1 MMTQELTNLT
11 PLQALDVLSQI
22 AAQYKGTLKEH
33 QILQQALQV
42 LLKEIKKDE
51 QEIKG

>member
-1 MMTQELTNLT
+1 MTQEVTNLN
-11 PLQALDVLSQI
+11 PSQALDVLSQI

-42 LLKEIKKDE
+42 LSKEIKKDE

>member
-1 MMTQELTNLT
+1 MITQEPNNIT
-11 PLQALDVLSQI
+11 PSQALDVLSQI

-51 QEIKG
+51 QKTQG

>member
-1 MMTQELTNLT
+1 MTFKE
-11 PLQALDVLSQI
+11 AFDYISQVI
-22 AAQYKGTLKEH
+22 AMYKGTLQEH

-51 QEIKG
+51 QKTQG